1 MRGPASLKGRCVTR
15 WRHKVWAKS
24 KPGHPFTAR
33 LSLPSLPHW
42 TTGASWS
49 KLTTPTNWQTKETF
63 SNKHSYIYNFSFKI
77 NCLHRYNLDFDW
89 YPTENLDCFFVR
101 THTLYTS
108 NVCSGCGTI
117 VPEYGQLSISAILL
131 AGLKIYGG
139 GSFSCGFRGIDILN
153 SLLSKLPNW
162 QLTF

>member
-1 MRGPASLKGRCVTR
+1 MGPASLKGRCVTR
-15 WRHKVWAKS
+15 S
-24 KPGHPFTAR
+24 KQS
-33 LSLPSLPHW
+33 LSLVILLQQGYQCPLSHIGQRW
-42 TTGASWS
+42 ANWS

-117 VPEYGQLSISAILL
+117 VPEYGQGQLLISAILL

-153 SLLSKLPNW
+153 SLLSRLPNW